1 MDHIVIVAGGSGSR
15 MGADVPKQFMEVAGL
30 PILMHTISKMNA
42 ALPEASITLVLPQAQ
57 IGFWK
62 NLTDQYAF
70 RVDHQI
76 VSGGSTRTES
86 VRNGLNAINGENGIV
101 GIHDGVRPCFSLE
114 MIQRCFSVAAEKGNA
129 IPAVSVI
136 PSLRKVEENS
146 SISVDREAFRAIQTP
161 QCFRL
166 SELREAYSKADAAHS
181 DDASLMESYGHKINL
196 VEGDQNNIKVT
207 YPLDVKL
214 AELLLS

>member
-15 MGADVPKQFMEVAGL
+15 MGADVPKQFMEVAGS
-30 PILMHTISKMNA
+30 PILMHSISKMNQA
-42 ALPEASITLVLPQAQ
+42 VPEASITLVLPQIQ
-57 IGFWK
+57 IEYWK
-62 NLTDQYAF
+62 ELVAKF
-70 RVDHQI
+70 KFSIDHH
-76 VSGGSTRTES
+76 VTNGGSTRTES
-86 VRNGLNAINGENGIV
+86 VRNGLNSIKGEDGIV

-114 MIQRCFSVAAEKGNA
+114 MIQRCFSIAAEKGNA

-136 PSLRKVEENS
+136 PSLRKVEGNA
-146 SISVDREAFRAIQTP
+146 SVAVNREDYRAIQTP
-161 QCFRL
+161 QCFNL
-166 SELREAYSKADAAHS
+166 SELRNAYEQTDTIYS
-181 DDASLMESYGHKINL
+181 DDASLMESFGHKINL

>member
-1 MDHIVIVAGGSGSR
+1 MEHVVIVAGGSGSR
-15 MGADVPKQFMEVAGL
+15 MGADVPKQFLEVAGM
-30 PILMHTISKMNA
+30 PILMHTISKMND
-42 ALPEASITLVLPQAQ
+42 ALPQASITLVLPQSQ
-57 IGFWK
+57 IEYWNG
-62 NLTDQYAF
+62 LIDQF
-70 RVDHQI
+70 KFTIDHQ
-76 VSGGSTRTES
+76 VAAGGSTRTES
-86 VRNGLNAINGENGIV
+86 VRNGLNAVKSEDGIV

-114 MIQRCFSVAAEKGNA
+114 MIQRCFLVAADKGNA
-129 IPAVSVI
+129 TPAVTVI

-146 SISVDREAFRAIQTP
+146 SMAVDRGEYRAIQTP

-166 SELREAYSKADAAHS
+166 SEIREAYSKADSAHS
-181 DDASLMESYGHKINL
+181 DDASLMESFGHKINL